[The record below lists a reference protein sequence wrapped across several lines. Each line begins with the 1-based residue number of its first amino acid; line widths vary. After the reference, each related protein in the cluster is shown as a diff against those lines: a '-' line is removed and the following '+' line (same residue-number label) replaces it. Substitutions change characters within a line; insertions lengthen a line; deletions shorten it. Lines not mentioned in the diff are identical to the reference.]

1 VSRLF
6 WPLSIPCGT
15 FSSLSTFFCT
25 VPCPLHLSHG
35 CSISWSVPTHVG
47 HVRCVCTLPNGVF
60 CSTET
65 LPAPEHV
72 LHVDFD
78 VPGLVPS
85 PSQTSQ
91 TTSFLIV
98 TVLVAPKTASSKVT
112 VIVYWRSSPF
122 LGAFGSLWPPPPKN
136 ELKISSKPPKPP
148 APPNPPPP
156 PKPPW
161 EFIPSCPKRSYCAR
175 LLSSD
180 STSYASDT
188 SLNFSSDPS
197 FMSG

>member
-35 CSISWSVPTHVG
+35 CSISWPVPPHVG
-47 HVRCVCTLPNGVF
+47 HVRCVCTRPNGVF

-85 PSQTSQ
+85 PSQTAR
-91 TTSFLIV
+91 TTSFFIV
-98 TVLVAPKTASSKVT
+98 TGIVSATLVLSQVT
-112 VIVYWRSSPF
+112 VTQYR
-122 LGAFGSLWPPPPKN
+122 
-136 ELKISSKPPKPP
+136 
-148 APPNPPPP
+148 
-156 PKPPW
+156 
-161 EFIPSCPKRSYCAR
+161 
-175 LLSSD
+175 
-180 STSYASDT
+180 
-188 SLNFSSDPS
+188 
-197 FMSG
+197 